1 MTQIRL
7 TPALLAVL
15 IATAAKPSPAQQPP
29 APQAP
34 LPPGQTNNPFPQP
47 ITAGEGVIV
56 VTLREFASLPDL
68 SGGAARAMT
77 LVDEPATGRLFV
89 TDMRGV
95 LYVVSADGKTVAPYL
110 DLRDSK
116 WAIAVQ
122 AQGRELGVQSFA
134 LRPQFAQAG
143 TAGFGKFYTFTDVTN
158 QVPAPD
164 FTTLRDSTTHDTVLH
179 EWTARTPGAESYE
192 GQTHREMCR
201 HSQHYLKL

>member
-47 ITAGEGVIV
+47 ISAGEGVIV

-68 SGGAARAMT
+68 DGGAARAMT
-77 LVDEPATGRLFV
+77 LVDEPRTGRLFV

-95 LYVVSADGKTVAPYL
+95 LYVVSPDGKTVAPWL
-110 DLRDSK
+110 DLRDLK
-116 WAIAVQ
+116 WAITVQ
-122 AQGRELGVQSFA
+122 SQGRRSEERRVGNED
-134 LRPQFAQAG
+134 G
-143 TAGFGKFYTFTDVTN
+143 
-158 QVPAPD
+158 
-164 FTTLRDSTTHDTVLH
+164 
-179 EWTARTPGAESYE
+179 AR
-192 GQTHREMCR
+192 
-201 HSQHYLKL
+201 